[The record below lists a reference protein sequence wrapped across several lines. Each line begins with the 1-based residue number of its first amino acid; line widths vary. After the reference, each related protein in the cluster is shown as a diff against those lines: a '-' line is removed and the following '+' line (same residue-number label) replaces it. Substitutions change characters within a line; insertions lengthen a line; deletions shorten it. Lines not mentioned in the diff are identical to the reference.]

1 MLAVD
6 GLQVGYDGFQVL
18 WGVDVTVQAGRIV
31 ALLGP
36 NGAGKSTVLNAVSGF
51 VPRTAGT
58 VSFCG
63 ERIERLPTHRIVA
76 RGLVHV
82 LERHRVFPYLS
93 VHDNLLLGA
102 WLPEAKRRRAAT
114 LESVYHLFPRLRER
128 ARQRAHSLSGGEQ
141 QMLAIGR
148 GLMAQPKLLMLDEPF
163 LGLAPDMVEHIA
175 EIIVRLRAN
184 GVTILFIE
192 QNVELALSL
201 ADYAYVLE
209 SGRVAVEGTSS
220 ELSEHDEI
228 RRVYFGL

>member
-1 MLAVD
+1 MLVINRLEVRYGD
-6 GLQVGYDGFQVL
+6 FQVL
-18 WGVDVTVQAGRIV
+18 WGVDVTVQAGRII

-36 NGAGKSTVLNAVSGF
+36 NGAGKSTILNAVSGF
-51 VPRTAGT
+51 VPHTAGS

-63 ERIERLPTHRIVA
+63 ERIDGFPTHRIVA

-82 LERHRVFPYLS
+82 LERRRVFPYLS
-93 VHDNLLLGA
+93 VQENLLLGA
-102 WLPEAKRRRAAT
+102 WLPQARSRRAET
-114 LESVYHLFPRLRER
+114 LESVYGLFPRLKER

-141 QMLAIGR
+141 QMLAIAR

-163 LGLAPDMVEHIA
+163 LGLAPDVVDHIA
-175 EIIVRLRAN
+175 DIIARLRAS

-209 SGRVAVEGTSS
+209 SGRVAVEGASS
-220 ELSEHDEI
+220 ELSDHEEI
-228 RRVYFGL
+228 RKVYLGL

>member
-6 GLQVGYDGFQVL
+6 GLQVGYDGVQVR
-18 WGVDVTVQAGRIV
+18 WGVDVTVQARHIV

-51 VPRTAGT
+51 APRTAGS

-63 ERIERLPTHRIVA
+63 ERIERLPAHSIVA

-82 LERHRVFPYLS
+82 LERRRVFPYLS

-102 WLPEAKRRRAAT
+102 WLPQAKRRRAAT
-114 LESVYHLFPRLRER
+114 LENVYDLFPRLRER

-228 RRVYFGL
+228 RKVYLGL

>member
-1 MLAVD
+1 MLAID
-6 GLQVGYDGFQVL
+6 GLEVEYGGFQVL

-51 VPRTAGT
+51 APRTAGS

-82 LERHRVFPYLS
+82 LERRRVFPYLY

-102 WLPEAKRRRAAT
+102 WLPQAKRCRGAT
-114 LESVYHLFPRLRER
+114 LETVYDLFPRLRER

-175 EIIVRLRAN
+175 EIIVRLRSG

-209 SGRVAVEGTSS
+209 SGRVAVQGASS
-220 ELSEHDEI
+220 TLSEHDEI
-228 RRVYFGL
+228 RKVYLGL

>member
-1 MLAVD
+1 MLAID
-6 GLQVGYDGFQVL
+6 GLEVKYGGFQVL
-18 WGVDVTVQAGRIV
+18 WGVDAAVQVGRIV

-51 VPRTAGT
+51 VPRSAGAI
-58 VSFCG
+58 SFLG
-63 ERIERLPTHRIVA
+63 DRIDGLPTHQIVA

-82 LERHRVFPYLS
+82 LERRRVFPYLS
-93 VHDNLLLGA
+93 VQENLLLGA
-102 WLPEAKRRRAAT
+102 WLPHAKCCRAET
-114 LESVYHLFPRLRER
+114 LEGVYELFPPLRER
-128 ARQRAHSLSGGEQ
+128 VRQRAHSLSGGEQ

-163 LGLAPDMVEHIA
+163 LGLAPHVVEHIA
-175 EIIVRLRAN
+175 DIIVRLRAK

-209 SGRVAVEGTSS
+209 SGRVAVEGPSS

-228 RRVYFGL
+228 RKVYLGL

>member
-1 MLAVD
+1 MLAID
-6 GLQVGYDGFQVL
+6 GLEVGYGGFQVL
-18 WGVDVTVQAGRIV
+18 WGVDVRVHAGRIV

-36 NGAGKSTVLNAVSGF
+36 NGAGKSTILNAVSGF
-51 VPRTAGT
+51 APRTAGSI
-58 VSFCG
+58 SFCG
-63 ERIERLPTHRIVA
+63 ERIDRLPTHRIVA

-82 LERHRVFPYLS
+82 LERRRVFPYLS

-102 WLPEAKRRRAAT
+102 WLPGAKRRRAAT
-114 LESVYHLFPRLRER
+114 LENVYDLFPRLRER

-175 EIIVRLRAN
+175 EIIGRLRAN

-209 SGRVAVEGTSS
+209 SGRVAVQGASS
-220 ELSEHDEI
+220 ALSEHDEI
-228 RRVYFGL
+228 RKVYLGL

>member
-1 MLAVD
+1 MLTVS
-6 GLQVGYDGFQVL
+6 GLEVTYGDVQVL
-18 WGVDVTVQAGRIV
+18 WGVDVAVPEGQIV

-51 VPRTAGT
+51 VPRTAGAIT
-58 VSFCG
+58 FRG
-63 ERIERLPTHRIVA
+63 ERIDGLPTHQIVA

-82 LERHRVFPYLS
+82 LERRRVFPYLS
-93 VHDNLLLGA
+93 VYENLLLGA
-102 WLPEAKRRRAAT
+102 WLPAAKQVRAAT
-114 LESVYHLFPRLRER
+114 LATVYELFPRLEER

-148 GLMAQPKLLMLDEPF
+148 GLMSRPTLLMLDEPF
-163 LGLAPDMVEHIA
+163 LGLAPHVVDQIA
-175 EIIVRLRAN
+175 EIVVRLRAS

-209 SGRVAVEGTSS
+209 SGRVAVEGPSS
-220 ELSEHDEI
+220 TLSEHEDI
-228 RRVYFGL
+228 RKVYLGA

>member
-1 MLAVD
+1 MLAID
-6 GLQVGYDGFQVL
+6 GLEVEYGGFQVL

-51 VPRTAGT
+51 APRTAGS

-82 LERHRVFPYLS
+82 LERRRVFPYLS

-102 WLPEAKRRRAAT
+102 WLPQAKRRRGAA
-114 LESVYHLFPRLRER
+114 LETVYDLFPRLRER

-209 SGRVAVEGTSS
+209 SGRVAVQGTSS
-220 ELSEHDEI
+220 ELSAHDEI
-228 RRVYFGL
+228 RKVYLGL

>member
-1 MLAVD
+1 MLAID
-6 GLQVGYDGFQVL
+6 GLEVGYSGFQVL
-18 WGVDVTVQAGRIV
+18 WGVDVRVHAGRVV

-36 NGAGKSTVLNAVSGF
+36 NGAGKSTILNAVSGF
-51 VPRTAGT
+51 APRTAGSI
-58 VSFCG
+58 SFCG
-63 ERIERLPTHRIVA
+63 ERIDRLPTHRIVA

-82 LERHRVFPYLS
+82 LERRRVFPYLS

-102 WLPEAKRRRAAT
+102 WLPGAKRRRAAT
-114 LESVYHLFPRLRER
+114 LENVYDLFPRLRER

-175 EIIVRLRAN
+175 EIIVRLRSG

-209 SGRVAVEGTSS
+209 SGRVAVEGASS
-220 ELSEHDEI
+220 ALSEHDEI
-228 RRVYFGL
+228 RKVYLGL